1 MFDKVVEKKILDANL
16 TEEQLK
22 LLLAEFTI
30 LSFKMPHHLMEE
42 EEIALAVLD
51 KCIDKVRG

>member
-30 LSFKMPHHLMEE
+30 LSFKMPHLLMEE